1 MQFFGID
8 FGDGS
13 AVNKKNDSFC
23 IGWKFHII
31 VFLVDAIFTFYMFF
45 GRQIKFN
52 DCSFVFFFLQTPENC
67 VDTNKKY
74 YLIVISCFHHTLD
87 SPFFFT
93 G

>member
-8 FGDGS
+8 FCDGS
-13 AVNKKNDSFC
+13 AVNKKMNLFALDGNFISLYF
-23 IGWKFHII
+23 WLMQYLH
-31 VFLVDAIFTFYMFF
+31 FT
-45 GRQIKFN
+45 
-52 DCSFVFFFLQTPENC
+52 CSLEDRSNSMIAHLYFFLQTPQNC

-87 SPFFFT
+87 STFFT